1 MRALLLLC
9 LLSGSALAAVPNLSI
24 LPGASPAGVATD
36 SQGNIYV
43 AGSTQSTAFI
53 ATPGALQSQL
63 LGGTD
68 AFIAKFSSGGTL
80 LWSTYFGGSALDIAT
95 CVAVDPAGNVLVAGE
110 TESKDLPVL
119 NAFQNSLKGGDN
131 AFVLK
136 LDPTGKILYSTYLGG
151 SGNDR
156 ANALAVD
163 AAGSVYVAGNTF
175 STDFPGQS
183 AYIGQAFVAKLN
195 ASGAFVYS
203 YEYSRPSHGANGIAV
218 DSSGSAY
225 VVGTPEGAGSTV
237 VNLRLAFVFKLSA
250 DGSHLL
256 YEGFFG
262 GSQNTNEAAIA
273 VDSTGAAYIAGTTD
287 SVDFPLVRSLQ
298 PSIGARP
305 LWKSTDGGNTWEPL
319 DNLPFAYLQALA
331 PDPTAPG
338 TLYAGASDVG
348 LFKSVDGGATWTG
361 INQGIT
367 DPQIYALALDPV
379 NATVLYAGGGNGNG
393 NTTGSGTLYQSVDS
407 GAHWSLV
414 DSFFFNVTQLALDPL
429 APANVYAVETF
440 GGVKTTNAGAAWN
453 PFAFP
458 GGYVGSI
465 AVDPNFEGT
474 VYAYSVAT
482 FPALTTQVFRSSD
495 GAATW
500 QPLSVTPGAPGLV
513 VDTSTNPA
521 TIYAGTSARSNNAG
535 KTWTPLTAPFGIAT
549 ATAMAADPLSG
560 TLYAAAVAS
569 NSLEVSTDRGQTWS
583 ATGWPYGNSTITA
596 ITPTAAALYATVQ
609 NSQTSAFVVKLSPD
623 GSTVLY
629 STFLRGHPSLATVT
643 PNECGPSVP
652 LECWDPT
659 AFASQNYASGIAL
672 DPSGNII
679 VVGGTR
685 SADFPTANP
694 LQSAN
699 AGGADAFVS
708 VISPDGSQLK
718 YSTYLG
724 GSKNDGAAAVAVD
737 LQGNVTVVGETS
749 SPDFLGSSV
758 PQGQYATGF
767 VVKALSGPP
776 VVTSVVNGAS
786 FQPGIEAG
794 SWVMIQ
800 GNNLSNTTR
809 TWANSD
815 FVGDNLPISLD
826 GVSVTIDGKPAFVEY
841 ISPTQ
846 INVQAPADNALG
858 TVSVVV
864 TNNGAVGAAAPA
876 QLRAVAPAFFVSPG
890 TNYALA
896 SRLPGYALVGDS
908 STVPA
913 MPGDTL
919 ALWGTGF
926 GATNPTVAAGTVV
939 SGAPATSTLP
949 SVTVGG
955 VSVPVIGTVLTAGS
969 AGLYQVTIQLPATLP
984 TGALAVQASVG
995 GVQTPAGVTLFVSQP

>member
-1 MRALLLLC
+1 
-9 LLSGSALAAVPNLSI
+9 
-24 LPGASPAGVATD
+24 
-36 SQGNIYV
+36 
-43 AGSTQSTAFI
+43 
-53 ATPGALQSQL
+53 
-63 LGGTD
+63 
-68 AFIAKFSSGGTL
+68 
-80 LWSTYFGGSALDIAT
+80 
-95 CVAVDPAGNVLVAGE
+95 
-110 TESKDLPVL
+110 
-119 NAFQNSLKGGDN
+119 
-131 AFVLK
+131 
-136 LDPTGKILYSTYLGG
+136 
-151 SGNDR
+151 
-156 ANALAVD
+156 
-163 AAGSVYVAGNTF
+163 
-175 STDFPGQS
+175 
-183 AYIGQAFVAKLN
+183 
-195 ASGAFVYS
+195 
-203 YEYSRPSHGANGIAV
+203 V

-287 SVDFPLVRSLQ
+287 SVDFPLVHSLQ
-298 PSIGARP
+298 PSLGARP
-305 LWKSTDGGNTWEPL
+305 LWKSTDGGSTWAPL

-348 LFKSVDGGATWTG
+348 VFKTVDGGATWTG

-379 NATVLYAGGGNGNG
+379 NTAVLYAGGGNGNG
-393 NTTGSGTLYQSVDS
+393 NTAGSGTLYQSTDR
-407 GAHWSLV
+407 GANWSLV
-414 DSFFFNVTQLALDPL
+414 DSFIFNVTQLALDPL
-429 APANVYAVETF
+429 LPPVVYAIETF
-440 GGVKTTNAGAAWN
+440 GAVKTADAGATWN
-453 PFAFP
+453 PALFP
-458 GGYVGSI
+458 GGDVGSI
-465 AVDPNFEGT
+465 AVDPNTEGT

-482 FPALTTQVFRSSD
+482 FPGLTAQVFRSTD

-500 QPLSVTPGAPGLV
+500 QPANGVTPGPPGLV
-513 VDTSTNPA
+513 VDPSTNPA

-535 KTWTPLTAPFGIAT
+535 KTWTPLTQPFATAT

-560 TLYAAAVAS
+560 TLYAAAAAS
-569 NSLEVSTDRGQTWS
+569 NSLEVSTDRGQTWG

-629 STFLRGHPSLATVT
+629 STFLRGHPSLATET

-672 DPSGNII
+672 DPAGNIV

-708 VISPDGSQLK
+708 VISPDGSQFK

-724 GSKNDGAAAVAVD
+724 GSKNDGAAAVTVD
-737 LQGNVTVVGETS
+737 SQGNVTVVGETS
-749 SPDFLGSSV
+749 SPDFLRSSV

-767 VVKALSGPP
+767 VVKALAGPP
-776 VVTSVVNGAS
+776 AITAVLNGAS

-794 SWVMIQ
+794 SWAMIQ
-800 GNNLSNTTR
+800 GSNLSNTNR
-809 TWANSD
+809 TWATSD
-815 FVGDNLPISLD
+815 FVGENLPTSLD
-826 GVSVTIDGKPAFVEY
+826 GVSVTLDGKPAFVEY

-846 INVQAPADNALG
+846 INVQAPADSALG
-858 TVSVVV
+858 TVNVVV
-864 TNNGAVGAAAPA
+864 TNNGAVSAAAPA
-876 QLRAVAPAFFVSPG
+876 QLRAVAPAFFVFPG

-939 SGAPATSTLP
+939 SGAPATSALP

-955 VSVPVIGTVLTAGS
+955 VSVPVISTVLTAGS
-969 AGLYQVTIQLPATLP
+969 AGLYQVTIQLPAALP

-995 GVQTPAGVTLFVSQP
+995 GVQTPAGVLLFVSRP